1 MAKDTTLEQKNPS
14 SLMVVKKKQEQG
26 ARNLTLLGVGAI
38 LIAIVATSLELW
50 IYRETGDIY
59 LDRSRPGFLPDAEE
73 VEEDTEADSGY
84 IYPEN
89 GALDASELDDYLREL
104 RKVEESLNKIQN
116 PYGSNALS
124 NESLGIEA
132 AKEQE

>member
-1 MAKDTTLEQKNPS
+1 MTADTMTEQEKPN
-14 SLMVVKKKQEQG
+14 SLMVVKKKREQG
-26 ARNLTLLGVGAI
+26 ARNLTILGVSAI
-38 LIAIVATSLELW
+38 LIALVATSLELW

-73 VEEDTEADSGY
+73 AEEDTEADSGY
-84 IYPEN
+84 IYPES
-89 GALDASELDDYLREL
+89 GTLDAGELDDYLREL
-104 RKVEESLNKIQN
+104 KKVEESLGKIQN